1 MSVQPYAGE
10 APCSQVL
17 PSAYNKEVAMAEK
30 VASLA
35 DIRNFFE
42 MESSDFVPEWKELDE
57 EDRDYFRKA
66 VAEAT

>member
-1 MSVQPYAGE
+1 
-10 APCSQVL
+10 
-17 PSAYNKEVAMAEK
+17 MAEK

-42 MESSDFVPEWKELDE
+42 MESSDFVPEWKELDD

>member
-1 MSVQPYAGE
+1 
-10 APCSQVL
+10 
-17 PSAYNKEVAMAEK
+17 MAEK

-42 MESSDFVPEWKELDE
+42 MESSDFVAEWKELNE

-66 VAEAT
+66 VAEVT